1 MKLDFSPTGWT
12 RVVVGTVLITLVC
25 VGISVFVDSF
35 NFVNLTDEAI
45 RRSLTVDILLPLCLA
60 GPLLFLL
67 LRKVRQLAIS
77 HLELTIVATTDSLT
91 AVLNRGAFTLL
102 VESYLAKAE
111 EHVTMRAGSLLVI
124 DADHFKAIN
133 DTLGHQQGDEALKII
148 SRTIKRCLGP
158 ADLVGRVG
166 GEEFGVFLPGAA
178 ATEASEIAERIRS
191 TIRRAE
197 FPAGT
202 DKQTL
207 SVSVGGVTF
216 RRVASY
222 DDLFL
227 IADRNLYL
235 AKANGRDRVSIAP
248 G

>member
-1 MKLDFSPTGWT
+1 MKLDLSPTGWT
-12 RVVVGTVLITLVC
+12 RVIAGTILITLAC

-35 NFVNLTDEAI
+35 NFVNLTDAAMK
-45 RRSLTVDILLPLCLA
+45 RSLAVDVILPVCLA

-67 LRKVRQLAIS
+67 LRKVQQLAIS
-77 HLELTIVATTDSLT
+77 HRELTVIASTDSLT

-111 EHVTMRAGSLLVI
+111 EQVTLRSGSLLVI

-148 SRTIKRCLGP
+148 SQSIKLCLGP
-158 ADLVGRVG
+158 VDLVGRVG

-178 ATEASEIAERIRS
+178 VMEARQVAERIRS
-191 TIRRAE
+191 TIRQAE

-202 DKQTL
+202 DAKRL

-216 RRVASY
+216 QRTASY
-222 DDLFL
+222 DELFS
-227 IADRNLYL
+227 IADQHLYQ
-235 AKANGRDRVSIAP
+235 AKASGRDRVNIVA

>member
-1 MKLDFSPTGWT
+1 MNLDFTPTGWT
-12 RVVVGTVLITLVC
+12 RVVAGTILITLVC

-45 RRSLTVDILLPLCLA
+45 KRSVIVDILLPVCLA

-67 LRKVRQLAIS
+67 LRKVQQLAIS
-77 HLELTIVATTDSLT
+77 HRELTIVASTDSLT
-91 AVLNRGAFTLL
+91 TVLNRGAFTLL
-102 VESYLAKAE
+102 VESYLARAE
-111 EHVTMRAGSLLVI
+111 EHVTLRAGSLLVI

-133 DTLGHQQGDEALKII
+133 DTFGHQQGDEALKVI
-148 SRTIKRCLGP
+148 SRTIKGCLGP

-178 ATEASEIAERIRS
+178 MTEASDVAERIRS
-191 TIRRAE
+191 EIGHAE

-202 DKQTL
+202 DTHLL
-207 SVSVGGVTF
+207 SVSVGGVAFQRT
-216 RRVASY
+216 ASY
-222 DDLFL
+222 DDLFS

-235 AKANGRDRVSIAP
+235 AKANGRDQVSIAI